1 MASPEACL
9 TEKMQQRY
17 LYTAYNPKTHSPLQP
32 STTMKPIQFL
42 EKTPN
47 YFYKKGRDL
56 NKKNWC
62 IKFRQ
67 NK

>member
-1 MASPEACL
+1 MSSAEACL

-17 LYTAYNPKTHSPLQP
+17 LYTAYNPKTHSQP
-32 STTMKPIQFL
+32 STTIKPIQFL

-56 NKKNWC
+56 N
-62 IKFRQ
+62 IKDYY
-67 NK
+67 